1 MVQTVLQ
8 AALVLSGL
16 VLGAIGLMKGQT
28 TLVVVGGAFL
38 VMGVAAWQRTRR
50 VRRSAGTREN

>member
-1 MVQTVLQ
+1 MVQALLQ

-16 VLGAIGLMKGQT
+16 ALGAIGLVKGQT
-28 TLVVVGGAFL
+28 ALIVIGGALL
-38 VMGVAAWQRTRR
+38 VMGVAAWRRARR